1 MKTFALRILMA
12 LCFFTSLAHAKLNV
26 QNKVAGPK
34 IDILFVMDNSGTMS
48 NSMQNLIAN
57 FPRFI
62 NSMQNSA
69 VDYRIGVTT
78 TEAYLSL
85 YRTGDYARLRDG
97 YDGAHSGVFVVTPET
112 PDLSR
117 VLNINLNQGT
127 GGSGDERALSSFEEV
142 LKFPGNS
149 DFRRSDAAL
158 SVVVLSDEDDF
169 SHSGSDFIENYNDPR
184 IVPVTHF
191 ATILNT
197 AGGSNAAT
205 FSALFVQ
212 DESCKNQLGGVP
224 AKIGL
229 RYQELAD
236 LTGGFKGSICDIG
249 SALEGYAQ
257 HVINNATPVPAPDP
271 VNQYLIKLDHAPII
285 ETIVV
290 KINGSLIRQDP
301 TNGWQYDATTMN
313 LILQG
318 TAIPK
323 KGDLVSVS
331 YDYQE

>member
-1 MKTFALRILMA
+1 
-12 LCFFTSLAHAKLNV
+12 
-26 QNKVAGPK
+26 
-34 IDILFVMDNSGTMS
+34 
-48 NSMQNLIAN
+48 
-57 FPRFI
+57 
-62 NSMQNSA
+62 
-69 VDYRIGVTT
+69 
-78 TEAYLSL
+78 
-85 YRTGDYARLRDG
+85 
-97 YDGAHSGVFVVTPET
+97 
-112 PDLSR
+112 
-117 VLNINLNQGT
+117 
-127 GGSGDERALSSFEEV
+127 
-142 LKFPGNS
+142 LK
-149 DFRRSDAAL
+149 
-158 SVVVLSDEDDF
+158 
-169 SHSGSDFIENYNDPR
+169 
-184 IVPVTHF
+184 
-191 ATILNT
+191 T

-212 DESCKNQLGGVP
+212 DESCKNQLGGAP

-236 LTGGFKGSICDIG
+236 LTGGFKGSLCNLE

-257 HVINNATPVPAPDP
+257 HVINIATPVPGPDP

-290 KINGSLIRQDP
+290 KVNGALVRQDP

-313 LILQG
+313 LVLMG